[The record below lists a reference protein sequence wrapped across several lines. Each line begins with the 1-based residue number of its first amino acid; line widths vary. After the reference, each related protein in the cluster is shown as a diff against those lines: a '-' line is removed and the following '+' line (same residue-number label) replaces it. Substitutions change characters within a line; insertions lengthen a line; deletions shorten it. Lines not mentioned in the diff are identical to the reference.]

1 MRLSFFFS
9 LGLLMLIFSCE
20 PSSPLPEVMERV
32 SETTFF
38 EQLEMTNPTHVYEVN
53 SEQEVNLTTQKG
65 VELYIEQGSFVD
77 ANGEPV
83 VGKVDISVK
92 EVFSSSE
99 VFMEPIVTTC
109 NGALI
114 ETRGMLKI
122 TAEQNGN
129 ELALAPNKAIELT
142 FPGPLD
148 QYEGASLFYGKE
160 GPNNQITWEEAGPKS
175 SGLRIDTVLLEDG
188 TMVMDTIRN
197 VRGELR
203 IGNGSN
209 VDVKLYF
216 YFLEDIDR
224 DDNYFA
230 LMEELTTFFSTPSI
244 TAILEKNGSSYPNA
258 QIYWTLF
265 SDGDLEVYGV
275 KGDLSK
281 MEKAALTKEINS
293 IDGLRVFNRSG
304 ARADVSGH
312 ADLSL
317 VEEEVIILEEFTLKS
332 YQLGWVNCDIFWRT
346 EAPMVN
352 MEVSGV
358 EEGSIVKMI
367 FANFKTIVEGAR
379 RSDGTLVFENIP
391 QGEEVSIVAVGK
403 KEKQALLSITATTVM
418 EQGPELQPFKEVTS
432 EMLTL
437 ALDDFFE

>member
-9 LGLLMLIFSCE
+9 LGFLLIIFGCE
-20 PSSPLPEVMERV
+20 QSSSPPEVMERV

-38 EQLEMTNPTHVYEVN
+38 EELEMANPTHVYEVN
-53 SEQEVNLTTQKG
+53 SEHEVNLTTPKG
-65 VELYIEQGSFVD
+65 VELYIEQGAFVD
-77 ANGEPV
+77 ANGVPV
-83 VGKVDISVK
+83 VGQVDISIK

-188 TMVMDTIRN
+188 TMIMDTLANVLGRN
-197 VRGELR
+197 G
-203 IGNGSN
+203 IGNENN
-209 VDVKLYF
+209 VDVRIQYYATDDLDVDDSFSALQSKL
-216 YFLEDIDR
+216 L
-224 DDNYFA
+224 A
-230 LMEELTTFFSTPSI
+230 FFSRDKI
-244 TAILEKNGSSYPNA
+244 AAILESEKSQNPSVRVH
-258 QIYWTLF
+258 WTLF
-265 SDGDLEVYGV
+265 SDGDLEVFGLE
-275 KGDLSK
+275 GNLSDP
-281 MEKAALTKEINS
+281 MKAALVQDINNGEDLPTFS
-293 IDGLRVFNRSG
+293 RGGD
-304 ARADVSGH
+304 RADVSGYT
-312 ADLSL
+312 DLGL
-317 VEEEVIILEEFTLKS
+317 VSEEKTILDKFTLKS
-332 YQLGWVNCDIFWRT
+332 YDLGWVNCDIFWRT

-358 EEGSIVKMI
+358 ERGSIVKMI
-367 FANFKTIVEGAR
+367 FANFKTIVEGVR
-379 RSDGTLVFENIP
+379 KSDGTLVFENIP
-391 QGEEVSIVAVGK
+391 QGEEVNIVAVGK
-403 KEKQALLSITATTVM
+403 KEKQALLSITTTTVM
-418 EQGPELQPFKEVTS
+418 EQGPELQPFREVTS

>member
-9 LGLLMLIFSCE
+9 LGFLMLLFSCE

-38 EQLEMTNPTHVYEVN
+38 EQLEMTNPTHVYEVD
-53 SEQEVNLTTQKG
+53 SEQDVNLTTQKG

-122 TAEQNGN
+122 TAAQNGN
-129 ELALAPNKAIELT
+129 ELALAPNKAIEIT

-188 TMVMDTIRN
+188 TMVMDTLANIL
-197 VRGELR
+197 G
-203 IGNGSN
+203 GNN
-209 VDVKLYF
+209 IFNENKVDVRIQYILTED
-216 YFLEDIDR
+216 LDID
-224 DDNYFA
+224 DSFSA
-230 LMEELTTFFSTPSI
+230 LQSKLFTVFSTDKI
-244 TAILEKNGSSYPNA
+244 AALLESETNQKLNA
-258 QIYWTLF
+258 RVYWTLF
-265 SDGDLEVYGV
+265 SDGDLEVFGLEGNLPEPMKV
-275 KGDLSK
+275 ALAQDINNEQGLSAFSRGGDRADISGYTDLGLISE
-281 MEKAALTKEINS
+281 EKA
-293 IDGLRVFNRSG
+293 
-304 ARADVSGH
+304 
-312 ADLSL
+312 
-317 VEEEVIILEEFTLKS
+317 ILDKFTLKS
-332 YQLGWVNCDIFWRT
+332 YDLGWVNCDIFWRT

-358 EEGSIVKMI
+358 EKGSIVKMI